1 MFTRL
6 IVMRPIVMRRAVVR
20 RAVPFMGLMVGLVA
34 SIVTLVGCNRDSE
47 AERSDLTSESPAI
60 GLSAEGP
67 TPPQPAPFRLT
78 DVTSDWGVDF
88 VYRNGEDQA
97 QYTILESLGGGV
109 AVIDFDRDG
118 RPDLFAPGGGSFENE
133 TTYGLPGELFRNI
146 DGVRMVAVGAA
157 AGEGF
162 PSRVYS
168 HGAFV
173 ADYNN
178 DGFSDILVTGYGGLQ
193 LWQNQGDGTFI
204 EVHES
209 VGLVDQKWSS
219 AAAWGD
225 FNNDGALDVYVAHY
239 VDWSFQN
246 HPFCRGRSA
255 EERDICPP
263 REYSGLPDSL
273 YLSNQDGTFRDATQE
288 WGLRGDGKGLGV
300 VAADFDGNG
309 HVDIYVAND
318 TVNNF
323 LYSNDGSG
331 KLREIANVAGVAT
344 DRVGIPNGS
353 MGVDLLDYNGSGRPD
368 IWVTNYEREDFALY
382 RNEGRGAFL
391 HVSDIAGLNVLGGL
405 FVGFGTVC
413 ADMDLSGP
421 EDILVNNGHVILF
434 PTASPRAQLPLA
446 LVGDNQRFRRVMFE
460 DDNYMMQPHEGRGL
474 ALADIDGDG
483 DLDAIF
489 SNLNAP
495 LAILRNDVTSPA
507 NWLQVRLVGT
517 RSARDA
523 VGATA
528 VASVQGVD
536 RLRIRKGGGSY
547 MSTSQE
553 ALAWGL
559 GDAKTVDRLTIRWPS
574 GLETVLENVPANQ
587 TLVLVEPVDG

>member
-1 MFTRL
+1 MFIRR
-6 IVMRPIVMRRAVVR
+6 IVMRLIHSTSRVVSRAVVSL
-20 RAVPFMGLMVGLVA
+20 VLMAGGTFLVVA
-34 SIVTLVGCNRDSE
+34 SVGCNRDSAVDRADE
-47 AERSDLTSESPAI
+47 AAVSSPI
-60 GLSAEGP
+60 GVSPQSP
-67 TPPQPAPFRLT
+67 TPPQPASFRLT

-193 LWQNQGDGTFI
+193 LWQNQGDGTFM

-209 VGLVDQKWSS
+209 VGLDDQKWSS

-246 HPFCRGRSA
+246 HPFCRGRTA

-273 YLSNQDGTFRDATQE
+273 FLSNGDGTFRDVTQE

-331 KLREIANVAGVAT
+331 NLRETANVAGVAT
-344 DRVGIPNGS
+344 DRVGVPNGS

-421 EDILVNNGHVILF
+421 EDILVNNGHVILY

-523 VGATA
+523 IGATV

-574 GLETVLENVPANQ
+574 GTETVLENVPANQ

>member
-1 MFTRL
+1 
-6 IVMRPIVMRRAVVR
+6 V
-20 RAVPFMGLMVGLVA
+20 
-34 SIVTLVGCNRDSE
+34 
-47 AERSDLTSESPAI
+47 
-60 GLSAEGP
+60 
-67 TPPQPAPFRLT
+67 
-78 DVTSDWGVDF
+78 
-88 VYRNGEDQA
+88 
-97 QYTILESLGGGV
+97 
-109 AVIDFDRDG
+109 
-118 RPDLFAPGGGSFENE
+118 
-133 TTYGLPGELFRNI
+133 
-146 DGVRMVAVGAA
+146 
-157 AGEGF
+157 
-162 PSRVYS
+162 
-168 HGAFV
+168 
-173 ADYNN
+173 
-178 DGFSDILVTGYGGLQ
+178 
-193 LWQNQGDGTFI
+193 
-204 EVHES
+204 
-209 VGLVDQKWSS
+209 
-219 AAAWGD
+219 
-225 FNNDGALDVYVAHY
+225 
-239 VDWSFQN
+239 
-246 HPFCRGRSA
+246 
-255 EERDICPP
+255 
-263 REYSGLPDSL
+263 PDSI
-273 YLSNQDGTFRDATQE
+273 YLSNGDGTFRDATQE

-331 KLREIANVAGVAT
+331 KLREIGNVAGVAT

-421 EDILVNNGHVILF
+421 EDILVNNGHVILY

-446 LVGDNQRFRRVMFE
+446 LVGDGQRFRRVMFE
-460 DDNYMMQPHEGRGL
+460 DDNYMMRPHEGRGL

-483 DLDAIF
+483 DLDAFF

-495 LAILRNDVTSPA
+495 LAILRNDVANPA

-528 VASVQGVD
+528 VAKVAGVD
-536 RLRIRKGGGSY
+536 RLRVRKGGGSY

-559 GDAKTVDRLTIRWPS
+559 GDAATVDRLTIRWPS
-574 GLETVLENVPANQ
+574 GTETVLENVPANQ